1 MIAERPPAYPTAS
14 NHWAKWEHA
23 LKTFYRQKDKLWLLI
38 WLAGLGT
45 LALWDVFFLNKP
57 AFLKL
62 QQGVVNTF
70 FVALLVIFLTL
81 FLGWAA
87 GVGQYFLDQMRLR
100 TPYFVATFLLNLIRS
115 IPQIVGIL
123 IGYALITLG
132 IQNGMISNPAVIIF
146 LTAFGISLF
155 VFLELVDLILERI
168 AYFKQRDFYN
178 AMRVCGISE
187 KRIIN
192 REILWKNSLAH
203 IFNKLISIF
212 GMTIFLLCSIDFIIS
227 VGLSGEINAVN
238 LPVTLGSLLANID
251 SKQDILAIGHTLT
264 NPGYFPNLFFEHL
277 QGISVAFV
285 IVFSLLCIYKIANGF
300 AQRHEL

>member
-1 MIAERPPAYPTAS
+1 MIAETPPAHPTAS
-14 NHWAKWEHA
+14 KQWGKLERA
-23 LKTFYRQKDKLWLLI
+23 LKTLYRQKDKLWLLI
-38 WLAGLGT
+38 WLAGLGA
-45 LALWDVFFLNKP
+45 LALWDAFFLNKP
-57 AFLKL
+57 AFQKL
-62 QQGVVNTF
+62 QQGVANTF
-70 FVALLVIFLTL
+70 FVALFVIFLTL

-87 GVGQYFLDQMRLR
+87 GVGQYFLGKMRPR
-100 TPYFVATFLLNLIRS
+100 APYLAATFLLNLIRS

-132 IQNGMISNPAVIIF
+132 IQSGFISNPAVIIF
-146 LTAFGISLF
+146 LTALTISLF
-155 VFLELVDLILERI
+155 VFLEIVDLIRERI

-187 KRIIN
+187 NRILN
-192 REILWKNSLAH
+192 REILWKNSRAH

-212 GMTIFLLCSIDFIIS
+212 GITVFLLCSIDFIIS
-227 VGLSGEINAVN
+227 VGLSSEISAVN

-264 NPGYFPNLFFEHL
+264 NPGYFHNLFFEHL
-277 QGISVAFV
+277 QGVSVAFV